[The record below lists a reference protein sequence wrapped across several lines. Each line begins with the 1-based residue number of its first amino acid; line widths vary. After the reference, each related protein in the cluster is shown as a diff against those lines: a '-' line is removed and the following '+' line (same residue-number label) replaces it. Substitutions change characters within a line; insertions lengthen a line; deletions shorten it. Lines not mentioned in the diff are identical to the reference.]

1 MKGIESQKLCM
12 TKSSIQTLRLLQL
25 SDQLIAA
32 SKIIKHSIDQR
43 KLLTKVYQGRKIAKV
58 D

>member
-1 MKGIESQKLCM
+1 MNGIESQKLCM

-32 SKIIKHSIDQR
+32 SKIIKHSINQR